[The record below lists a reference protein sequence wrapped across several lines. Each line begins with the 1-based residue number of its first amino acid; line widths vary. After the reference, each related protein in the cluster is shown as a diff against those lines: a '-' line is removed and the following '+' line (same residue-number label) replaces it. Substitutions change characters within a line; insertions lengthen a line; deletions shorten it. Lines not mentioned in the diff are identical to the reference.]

1 MVVPKVISMNSV
13 FKFSA
18 SLLSLTLLLSLF
30 GCGDQKEIVADGNFE
45 KALIEKLI
53 LAKPGDVIEIPEGI
67 HSITRGLSLKVD
79 GVTIKG
85 AGMDKSILS
94 FKHQTQGAE
103 GLIITADNISLIG
116 FAVEDTKGD
125 AIKINGCENLL
136 IRNVR
141 VEWTNG
147 PDEANGAYGI
157 YPVQCKN
164 VLIDGSVAIGAS
176 DAGIYVGQSDN
187 VVVKNSRAEYN
198 VAGIEIENTINA
210 DVFDNVTTNNTGGIL
225 VFNMPNLPQP
235 GSKTRVFRNQIYS
248 NNTSNFAPKGTAVSS
263 VPAGSGVVINSNDF
277 VEIFDNDIR
286 DNATANIII
295 SSYFA
300 TGYSDSAT
308 SDAFDPYPE
317 AIYIYDNRFEGGGD
331 SPDGLELK
339 ALKVAMYGFTGNLPD
354 ILWDGYQNKDLLVEG
369 KMPPEYSICIANGDA
384 KLLNADLPNGSK
396 NVSDDMTAHQCT
408 LPKLPAVRLSFD

>member
-1 MVVPKVISMNSV
+1 MNA
-13 FKFSA
+13 A
-18 SLLSLTLLLSLF
+18 SLKMNQKSPPTLLSMILLLTLM
-30 GCGDQKEIVADGNFE
+30 GCSEQKEVVEAGSFE

-53 LAKPGDVIEIPEGI
+53 LASPGDVIEIPEGT
-67 HSITRGLSLKVD
+67 HSITRGLSLKID

-85 AGMDKSILS
+85 AGMNKSILS
-94 FKHQTQGAE
+94 FKNQSQGAE
-103 GLIITADNISLIG
+103 GLIITANNITLMG
-116 FAVEDTKGD
+116 FAIEDTKGD
-125 AIKINGCENLL
+125 AVKINQCENLL

-147 PDEANGAYGI
+147 PDEKNGAYGL

-176 DAGIYVGQSDN
+176 DAGIYVGQSDR
-187 VVVKNSRAEYN
+187 VVVKNSRAEFN

-210 DVFDNVTTNNTGGIL
+210 DVFDNVATNNTGGIL

-235 GSKTRVFRNQIYS
+235 GSKTRVFRNQIFA
-248 NNTSNFAPKGTAVSS
+248 NNTRNFAPEGTAVSS
-263 VPAGSGVVINSNDF
+263 VPAGSGVVINSNDE
-277 VEIFDNDIR
+277 VEIFDNDIK

-300 TGYSDSAT
+300 TGYADSAT

-317 AIYIYDNRFEGGGD
+317 AIYIYDNRFSGGGD

-339 ALKVAMYGFTGNLPD
+339 ALKVAMYGLTGNLPD
-354 ILWDGYQNKDLLVEG
+354 ILWDGYHNEDLLVEG
-369 KMPPEYSICIANGDA
+369 KMPRASSICIANGDA
-384 KLLNADLPNGSK
+384 KLLNADLPNNSA
-396 NVSDDMTAHQCT
+396 NVSDDMAAHLCT
-408 LPKLPAVRLSFD
+408 LAKLPAVSLSFD